1 MNFNFNDA
9 PSEFDMQFLD
19 ASEVLE
25 VDLTKNKN
33 NIGELSNSKKL
44 EFKLTKKR
52 RLKQKIGI
60 NSRNKLKSKVIFVN
74 NDTILSSDSD
84 GFVVPDDAPIPPD
97 WEYNFALPITK
108 HDTAFYRKVDN
119 LIDMNSNNDNIRN
132 KNVYLY
138 SSEEE
143 IDDPERIKKIL
154 RREERKKKKRNCNL
168 KLEYSDG
175 NDLSSLLNLYEKSIN
190 ENFEN
195 ENANT
200 PFEIVHNLVAG
211 DDTPI
216 FCNDSDEN
224 SDLHGN
230 YLLPPEYLE
239 SDFKNNEIFENMNN
253 QVETN
258 QLDDND
264 LEDDSIDNLD
274 DELDLILSRKLSTLD
289 DWLLWDNLIANYIDN
304 LIKNI
309 DIYDIVNLKCLNMN
323 IHTEFKELYS
333 IRSWNLLIEALEMN
347 LFLLLNKE
355 DSDEIYKKENE
366 FQDNLLFSKNFYYIK
381 YLFENLS
388 TDYQVEVKNNNLAE
402 LQRNHVKVLSIS
414 KEIFDS
420 LKHNSVNNEKKLCL
434 LILII
439 RIIIRIEKN
448 ILNLLSMSIN
458 FDNIKSNNSNNGTK
472 IKFSKPLRQLI
483 KDIFYYFI
491 DEFISNKIKESDIF
505 YLKFQIIIF
514 LNILICKTNVSNWIL
529 NIPNNLQFFEK
540 IMLIFRI
547 FLHQYFDLEISSLES
562 INDILPLKFI
572 RISLE
577 KEIKSSVT
585 IRKMIIFGNILRYTS
600 LYIGQSSELSLWLHW
615 IENSGLISYLAP
627 KNFDYSNSILWCI
640 QIWLFRDQLYH
651 QSSLEIIHFNFY
663 LDDCFT
669 KLISAKKGGISVL
682 STISKFLD
690 IDVELKNSYIKFD
703 QLLLRTNKLRF
714 SPLLAIISE
723 FYLHMYSILLFS
735 TLKDIDNNRDNLNN
749 QQQLQKNW
757 TLLQTFSQRYLL
769 RKFEENNDLSI
780 YLTMFMTRFL
790 LTTVLENVLYHIS
803 ANTMKINQK
812 HCNSTIITFYL
823 KEMENLSETYTEN
836 SDSIVN
842 MLISE
847 AAVSQNEEDTAR
859 FHEGTVFIKQ
869 LNILKQIRYL
879 KFYTK
884 PFLYESGGSYD
895 IARNIVNIIIE
906 ILDDLIHDFYQ
917 ICDMIN
923 LQYLRSDCN
932 KAINEQIT
940 INIRIYTLKMF
951 LLKNILFSNFENISK
966 ILQNLFEY
974 STSLEN
980 FTLARTEGICIICSK
995 STDFKH
1001 NLEISLN
1008 SKSISLSFILKVTEF
1023 MNKVI
1028 LKFIKS
1034 LYLMINTSLNIYS
1047 KTSKT
1052 NNTEPRNS
1060 CSKHKKCINY
1070 FNKNFQL
1077 LHLEE
1082 SEDGFT
1088 STLVSI
1094 NSIFV
1099 ALILT
1104 LCANSDEKAKFIY
1117 NMSYL
1122 SVYLCEINYIA
1133 QKIEQIKHGQNSRI
1147 LSVNI
1152 YLILLSSLEHLTSK
1166 LNIEE
1171 DKIVLRPILLL
1182 LLLKFLYILGAIDV
1196 IKLNP
1201 CKLYS
1206 FTKSISIKL
1215 GIYEENMYSYYE
1227 NNVNPTILFKK
1238 LKSDFVK
1245 MVLKYY
1251 SSILS
1256 RDTLSLS
1263 NSCWN
1268 ESLTKALRS
1277 SINYFS
1283 NEYSDLYASN
1293 WCKIFFYYLLFI
1305 GIPIAFNEY
1314 SWFKD
1319 VTLGPS
1325 REHFRFFMCNCK
1337 EGLIS
1342 GIITSG
1348 IDRSTDGLLSIKW
1361 KYSVNS
1367 VKGYIAFLQHKYNSD
1382 TSEYYSKSLN
1392 KVVNISQSTNWI
1404 LSSLVE
1410 HVYIPLYLCLG
1421 FGKFRFDLWGSLL
1434 SIPIS
1439 QLLIEK
1445 TKIKYDINIQLLLN
1459 IPFIC
1464 LKGLLNIIKNNINI
1478 SFQHPETWIILASNF
1493 LIDINRLFYLSYFQA
1508 IFQSYIQDYD
1518 ETYLI
1523 LILRLNISI
1532 ILLSTKFLKLL
1543 DKDDEI
1549 NRILYNS
1556 VHSIYDIFAE
1566 FTHYLLRIFIDV
1578 LLDNKKEYNFV
1589 FELKNKSFDWI
1600 KIVGNI
1606 QEQSISFNLNSS
1618 LDLVGIDHIANFI
1631 DQSHTLGSVLS
1642 QCKIILAIKKNTLS
1656 NDIAELYPCLEE
1668 SIETRIFDY
1677 FFCLNMLISP
1687 KDNFLNILG
1696 IEYEQAQLGYIN
1708 EYLEYQNKWHK
1719 VAGKFYK

>member
-1 MNFNFNDA
+1 MDFNFNDA
-9 PSEFDMQFLD
+9 PNEFDMQFLD

-25 VDLTKNKN
+25 VDLTKDKN
-33 NIGELSNSKKL
+33 NTTELSNSKRL
-44 EFKLTKKR
+44 ELKLTKKKR
-52 RLKQKIGI
+52 SKQKVKVNG
-60 NSRNKLKSKVIFVN
+60 RNKLKSKVISVD

-84 GFVVPDDAPIPPD
+84 GFIVPDDAPIPPD

-119 LIDMNSNNDNIRN
+119 LIDMNSNDNNTRD

-143 IDDPERIKKIL
+143 IDDPEGIKKIL
-154 RREERKKKKRNCNL
+154 RREGKKKKKRNCNL

-175 NDLSSLLNLYEKSIN
+175 NGLSSLLNLYERNIN
-190 ENFEN
+190 KENFEN
-195 ENANT
+195 ENTNT

-224 SDLHGN
+224 SNLDDN

-239 SDFKNNEIFENMNN
+239 FNSKNSRIFENMDN
-253 QVETN
+253 QVGTN
-258 QLDDND
+258 QLADND
-264 LEDDSIDNLD
+264 LEDDSINNLD
-274 DELDLILSRKLSTLD
+274 DELDLVLSRNLSTLD
-289 DWLLWDNLIANYIDN
+289 DWFLWDNLVANYIDN
-304 LIKNI
+304 LMKCM
-309 DIYDIVNLKCLNMN
+309 DIYDIVNLKCLNIN

-333 IRSWNLLIEALEMN
+333 IRSWDLLIEALEMN
-347 LFLLLNKE
+347 LFLVLNKE
-355 DSDEIYKKENE
+355 NSNETYKKEDE
-366 FQDNLLFSKNFYYIK
+366 FQDNSLFSRIFYYMK
-381 YLFENLS
+381 YLFEKLS

-402 LQRNHVKVLSIS
+402 LQRNHIKVLNIS

-439 RIIIRIEKN
+439 RIIIRIERN
-448 ILNLLSMSIN
+448 ILNLLSESIN
-458 FDNIKSNNSNNGTK
+458 FDNIKSNNSNGTK

-491 DEFISNKIKESDIF
+491 DEFISDKIENPDVF
-505 YLKFQIIIF
+505 YFKFQVIIF
-514 LNILICKTNVSNWIL
+514 LNILIYKTNISNWIL
-529 NIPNNLQFFEK
+529 NIQNSLQFFEK
-540 IMLIFRI
+540 MLIFRI
-547 FLHQYFDLEISSLES
+547 FLHQYFDLEASNLES
-562 INDILPLKFI
+562 ISDILPLKFI
-572 RISLE
+572 SISLE

-600 LYIGQSSELSLWLHW
+600 LYIGQSSELSLWLNW

-651 QSSLEIIHFNFY
+651 QSILEIIHFNFY
-663 LDDCFT
+663 LDDYFT
-669 KLISAKKGGISVL
+669 KLISTKESGISVL
-682 STISKFLD
+682 STISNFLD
-690 IDVELKNSYIKFD
+690 IDVELKSSYIKFD
-703 QLLLRTNKLRF
+703 QLLLKIDKLRF

-723 FYLHMYSILLFS
+723 LYLHMYSILLFS
-735 TLKDIDNNRDNLNN
+735 TLKGIDDNRDNLNN
-749 QQQLQKNW
+749 QQQLEKNW

-790 LTTVLENVLYHIS
+790 LTTILENVLYYIS
-803 ANTMKINQK
+803 ENTMKINQK

-823 KEMENLSETYTEN
+823 KKMVNLSEIYTEN

-847 AAVSQNEEDTAR
+847 AVVSQNEEDTAR
-859 FHEGTVFIKQ
+859 FHEGTVFIRQ

-884 PFLYESGGSYD
+884 PFLYESGGTYD

-906 ILDDLIHDFYQ
+906 TLDDLIHNFYQ
-917 ICDMIN
+917 ICDIIN
-923 LQYLRSDCN
+923 LQYLGSDCN
-932 KAINEQIT
+932 QAINEQIT

-951 LLKNILFSNFENISK
+951 LLKNTLFSNFENISK

-980 FTLARTEGICIICSK
+980 FTLSRTEENCIICSK

-1001 NLEISLN
+1001 NLKISPN

-1023 MNKVI
+1023 INKVI

-1034 LYLMINTSLNIYS
+1034 LYLMMSTSLNIYS
-1047 KTSKT
+1047 KISKT
-1052 NNTEPRNS
+1052 NNTESRSS
-1060 CSKHKKCINY
+1060 CKHKKCINH

-1077 LHLEE
+1077 LDLEE

-1088 STLVSI
+1088 GILVSI
-1094 NSIFV
+1094 NSTFV

-1122 SVYLCEINYIA
+1122 SVYLCEINYIS
-1133 QKIEQIKHGQNSRI
+1133 QKIEQIKHGHSKI
-1147 LSVNI
+1147 SVNI

-1166 LNIEE
+1166 LNIRE
-1171 DKIVLRPILLL
+1171 DKVALKPISLL

-1201 CKLYS
+1201 YKLYS
-1206 FTKSISIKL
+1206 FTKSISVKL
-1215 GIYEENMYSYYE
+1215 GIYEENMYPYYE
-1227 NNVNPTILFKK
+1227 NNVNPTILFEK
-1238 LKSDFVK
+1238 LKSDFVE

-1293 WCKIFFYYLLFI
+1293 WCKIFFYYLVFI

-1325 REHFRFFMCNCK
+1325 KEHFRFFMCNCK

-1348 IDRSTDGLLSIKW
+1348 IDRSTDGSLSIKW

-1367 VKGYIAFLQHKYNSD
+1367 VKGYIALLQRKYNSN

-1392 KVVNISQSTNWI
+1392 KVINISHPTNWI

-1410 HVYIPLYLCLG
+1410 HIYIPLYLCLG

-1439 QLLIEK
+1439 QLFIEG
-1445 TKIKYDINIQLLLN
+1445 TNIKDDINTQLLLN

-1464 LKGLLNIIKNNINI
+1464 LKGLLNIMENNINI
-1478 SFQHPETWIILASNF
+1478 SSQYPEIWIILAFNF

-1518 ETYLI
+1518 QTYLI

-1532 ILLSTKFLKLL
+1532 ILLSTKFFKLL
-1543 DKDDEI
+1543 DKDDNI
-1549 NRILYNS
+1549 SKILYNS
-1556 VHSIYDIFAE
+1556 IRSIYDIFTE

-1578 LLDNKKEYNFV
+1578 LLDNKKEYYFV
-1589 FELKNKSFDWI
+1589 FELKDTSFDWI
-1600 KIVGNI
+1600 NIVGNI
-1606 QEQSISFNLNSS
+1606 QEQNISFNLNSS
-1618 LDLVGIDHIANFI
+1618 LDLVGINHITNFI
-1631 DQSHTLGSVLS
+1631 DQSHTLTSILS
-1642 QCKIILAIKKNTLS
+1642 QCEIILAIEKDTLS
-1656 NDIAELYPCLEE
+1656 NNIAELYPCLEE

-1687 KDNFLNILG
+1687 KDNFLNTLR
-1696 IEYEQAQLGYIN
+1696 IEYERAQLDYINN
-1708 EYLEYQNKWHK
+1708 EYLEYQNKWYK
-1719 VAGKFYK
+1719 TAGKFYK